1 MQIIRDIDQGSEE
14 WLKLRLGVA
23 TASNFKCIITP
34 LGKETK
40 GQSGSKPPIEKY
52 AKKLA
57 LELLYDKIKEVEY
70 KSPAMEAG
78 NLYEPEAKEAYQEQT
93 LNVVEEITMFKSD
106 CGNFGYSPDGIV
118 EEKTQHGLDY
128 GLIEIK
134 NLEADAH
141 SEILIDKKMPN
152 DYIPQIQAGMWI
164 SGRKW
169 CDFVAYNKYC
179 KIESKK
185 LIIIRVE
192 RDEEYI
198 AKLAELANKVIL
210 IRDEYLNKLEE
221 IV

>member
-1 MQIIRDIDQGSEE
+1 MQIIRDIEQGSDE

-23 TASNFKCIITP
+23 TASNFKNIITP

-40 GQSGSKPPIEKY
+40 GQSGGKAPIEKY

-57 LELLYDKIKEVEY
+57 IELLYDKIKEVEY

-78 NLYEPEAKEAYQEQT
+78 NLYEPEAKEAYQERT
-93 LNVVEEITMFKSD
+93 FKVVEEITMLKSD
-106 CGNFGYSPDGIV
+106 CGNFGYSPDGLV
-118 EEKTQHGLDY
+118 DDD

-198 AKLAELANKVIL
+198 AKLAEQANKVIL
-210 IRDEYLNKLEE
+210 LRDEYLNKLGGK
-221 IV
+221 